1 MTLKTTRKRSL
12 NHYPKKGIVMEK
24 SKVLCSVFVTQE
36 DTGWY
41 VATDI
46 ATSVA
51 SQGKTYEESL
61 ANLKEALELYYEDGP
76 IIESKPAMF
85 TTLEVLA

>member
-1 MTLKTTRKRSL
+1 M
-12 NHYPKKGIVMEK
+12 
-24 SKVLCSVFVTQE
+24 LCSVYVTQE

-51 SQGKTYEESL
+51 SQGETYESAM
-61 ANLKEALELYYEDGP
+61 ANLKEALELYYEDEP
-76 IIESKPAMF
+76 KVISRPAMF
-85 TTLEVLA
+85 TTLEVRA

>member
-1 MTLKTTRKRSL
+1 MNDTR
-12 NHYPKKGIVMEK
+12 
-24 SKVLCSVFVTQE
+24 VLCYVYVTQE

-41 VATDI
+41 VATDM

-61 ANLKEALELYYEDGP
+61 ANLKEALELYYEDEP
-76 IIESKPAMF
+76 KIESKPAMF